1 MEAAAGRAGLPH
13 QLELGCRH
21 EAHGYRV
28 LSCGL
33 FPGCPEKVADTGYR
47 PTQEAADL
55 FVCANPTGMT
65 AAAREKQLH
74 LAKIGVRDRSG
85 LCFTPNAFA

>member
-1 MEAAAGRAGLPH
+1 
-13 QLELGCRH
+13 
-21 EAHGYRV
+21 V

-65 AAAREKQLH
+65 
-74 LAKIGVRDRSG
+74 G
-85 LCFTPNAFA
+85 